1 MKKSVLTRMIIV
13 ILIATCMVSTATA
26 IPIKSTNLSSKANDS
41 SIDYDPLV
49 DEIEVTVEIL
59 KIRSLERFDRQIPAI
74 EKIDWFSDPDFYVK
88 VFINDVE
95 FISDVW
101 HNTKYVYDPQWSASL
116 VVPDNEEFVD
126 IKIQLWD
133 WNPGLDRLCDI
144 SSIYDDVGSDSYD
157 VELTYSIK
165 SGNWFGD
172 DSSGL
177 MPWAGDISG
186 YGRLNGCDDRSF
198 YQRDRDCELW
208 FNIYQT
214 DPDGDGIPYWT
225 EVNVYG
231 TDPEVD
237 NTGEDF
243 DEDGIPIE
251 WEHKWGHYI
260 SYDWWDEEY
269 EYEWVYDPFVADDHA
284 SLDPDND
291 GLDNLEEYLVSSYG
305 SDPFRDDVF
314 VELDY
319 MEESPGGLQSLL
331 PDGSK
336 ELIRTAFNRQNIVFH
351 LDDGCM
357 GGTDIIPFEEMVD
370 RQRLQ
375 TFYYDYFLHGD
386 ENNWRRG
393 VFHYGVI
400 VYVADFHGYVFLPDA
415 WQISSK
421 ELTENKTIPK
431 TQSKKDIVFASAYMH
446 ELGHTFAF
454 DPIGGHDRDSAYP
467 WQLGWWK
474 WRPYRS
480 CMNYG
485 YMYKMVDYSDGSRG
499 KNDFDDW
506 ERIDLTAFQDFWW

>member
-1 MKKSVLTRMIIV
+1 MNAILVRRIILTIIV
-13 ILIATCMVSTATA
+13 ATSLIFTATVS
-26 IPIKSTNLSSKANDS
+26 PVKSKSLPSQTDF
-41 SIDYDPLV
+41 DPLT
-49 DEIEVTVEIL
+49 DEIEVTVEIK
-59 KIRSLERFDRQIPAI
+59 KILSLEKFDRKIPVI
-74 EKIDWFSDPDFYVK
+74 EKIDWFSAPDFYVK
-88 VFINDVE
+88 VFINEVE
-95 FISDVW
+95 FTSDVW
-101 HNTKYVYDPQWSASL
+101 HNTKYVYDPQWSATL
-116 VVPDNEEFVD
+116 VVPDDEEFVD

-133 WNPGLDRLCDI
+133 WNPGFDKLCDI
-144 SSIYDDVGSDSYD
+144 SSLYDEGYLDSFD
-157 VELTYSIK
+157 VELSYSIK
-165 SGNWFGD
+165 TGHWFGD

-208 FNIYQT
+208 FNIFQT

-231 TDPEVD
+231 TDPE
-237 NTGEDF
+237 NEDDSLRDDDF
-243 DEDGIPIE
+243 DGIPLW

-260 SYDWWDEEY
+260 WYNWWDEEY
-269 EYEWVYDPFVADDHA
+269 EYEWIYDPFVADNH
-284 SLDPDND
+284 STLDPDED
-291 GLDNLEEYLVSSYG
+291 GLDNLEEYLVSEWD

-319 MEESPGGLQSLL
+319 MEESPDGQQSIL

-370 RQRLQ
+370 RSRLQ
-375 TFYYDYFLHGD
+375 TFYLDYFLHGD
-386 ENNWRRG
+386 ENHWRRG

-400 VYVADFHGYVFLPDA
+400 VYRADFHGYVFLPDA

-421 ELTENKTIPK
+421 ALEENKTIPK
-431 TQSKKDIVFASAYMH
+431 TKAKRDVVFGSAYMH
-446 ELGHTFAF
+446 ELGHTFGF
-454 DPIGGHDRDSAYP
+454 NPIGGHDRDSAYP

-474 WRPYRS
+474 WRPYKS

-485 YMYKMVDYSDGSRG
+485 YMYKVVDYSDGSRG

-506 ERIDLTAFQDFWW
+506 DKERLDLTAFQSDWW